1 MAELTA
7 IRTYTKC
14 YEGNEVLGECIGD
27 NEESGFGEVSDGD
40 TSFFYFIFR
49 EIYTL
54 YYERKIR

>member
-14 YEGNEVLGECIGD
+14 YEGNEVLVECIGD

-40 TSFFYFIFR
+40 TSFFYFLFIFA
-49 EIYTL
+49 
-54 YYERKIR
+54 K